1 MKLFKG
7 DTIKKVNKLMDNA
20 EKRKQKLENKVQ
32 TLQEEVKLL
41 SQAVQ
46 DDLTQA
52 IHNDVEPSNKLE
64 NDLGKVIKELEVAKF
79 QLSQIDSVVKAELEK
94 AKEEVDKERK
104 EFMKD
109 KGDDFRKKFDE
120 IHELKMAYLEK
131 IVEYSKMKSKY
142 NSEYQ
147 ETFRE
152 IEDRVG
158 LRRNDPRDQFH
169 ISLNQMSQSDR
180 HYNPMVYLEEL
191 RSVLQG
197 ELPYLAVKN
206 KDLYKN

>member
-7 DTIKKVNKLMDNA
+7 DTIKKVNKLLENA
-20 EKRKQKLENKVQ
+20 EKRKQKLENKVK
-32 TLQEEVKLL
+32 TLKEEVDLL
-41 SQAVQ
+41 SQAVK
-46 DDLTQA
+46 DDFNHA
-52 IHNDVEPSNKLE
+52 IINDGEPSKKLE
-64 NDLGKVIKELEVAKF
+64 NDLEKVIKDLEKVQF
-79 QLSQIDSVVKAELEK
+79 QLCQIDSVVQAELEK
-94 AKEEVDKERK
+94 SKEAVDKERK
-104 EFMKD
+104 EYMKD
-109 KGDDFRKKFDE
+109 KHKDFDKKFDE

-131 IVEYSKMKSKY
+131 IVEYSKMKSEY

-147 ETFRE
+147 KTFRE

-169 ISLNQMSQSDR
+169 ISLNQMSQSNR

-191 RSVLQG
+191 RSALQG